1 MISLDKL
8 VGSPYWMSPEVLNF
22 SNKQAHIDAS
32 KADIWS
38 FGITLIEL
46 LKGRPPLHYLSPR
59 AAMAAI
65 PRTSPPRLESDD
77 PRASK
82 RLRDL
87 IHACLHDDPK
97 KRPSASQLL
106 KSFKSYFKQQKS
118 SSPALLLPATHTKT
132 DSSSTATF
140 ERLNQKKKTISETI
154 YSQWDFDLST
164 LNSETSTIGN
174 VVPSTSGIEDRETVE
189 DNTEAIDKVT
199 TDTTEPVSAISDS
212 PVPLASTN
220 NTNDTHATCKFRK
233 LKVIKKLNIESVLW
247 DNKDSAILPIP
258 CPSDAPDLSK
268 PAC

>member
-1 MISLDKL
+1 
-8 VGSPYWMSPEVLNF
+8 MSPEVLNF
-22 SNKQAHIDAS
+22 KAHSVYDAS

-77 PRASK
+77 PSASRK
-82 RLRDL
+82 LRDL

-106 KSFKSYFKQQKS
+106 KSFKSYFKHQRS
-118 SSPALLLPATHTKT
+118 LSSPVLPDLQHHLKT
-132 DSSSTATF
+132 TSNSAVVNNTSN
-140 ERLNQKKKTISETI
+140 RKKAISETI

-164 LNSETSTIGN
+164 LTSEASTVVKEAESKNAVTTPDSSYIC
-174 VVPSTSGIEDRETVE
+174 VDKTVPSEPIPDIP
-189 DNTEAIDKVT
+189 AITPT
-199 TDTTEPVSAISDS
+199 TPHDARDTLIM
-212 PVPLASTN
+212 
-220 NTNDTHATCKFRK
+220 KFRK
-233 LKVIKKLNIESVLW
+233 LKVKNTRNAESILW
-247 DNKDSAILPIP
+247 DNKDSDILPIP

-268 PAC
+268 PYIA